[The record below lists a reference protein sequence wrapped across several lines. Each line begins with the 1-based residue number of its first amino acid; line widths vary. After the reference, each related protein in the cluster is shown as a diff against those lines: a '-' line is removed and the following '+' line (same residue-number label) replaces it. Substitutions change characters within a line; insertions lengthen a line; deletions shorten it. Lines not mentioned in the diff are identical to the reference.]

1 MKKTTFLFSMLFLFV
16 FGFSQNSEQNCELAQ
31 KIYLQQNPDVAKA
44 NINAWE
50 HYTIWGKKEGRKWPA
65 CNNESSSNEGKI
77 KYEFNVIDS
86 NENVKEFI
94 FDNGDKYRGEYNDEG
109 VMHGNGIYTFKNGN
123 MYVGE
128 LKMGVFEGKGKLI
141 YKNGDFYEGN
151 WLDDNKEGV
160 GKFTYA
166 NGNIYEGNFRLGYME
181 GKGKLSISN
190 GNIYIG
196 EFEKNKMSGYGKY
209 YYKSGEIYEGQFKDD
224 KINGQGT
231 FSGNGYKCEA
241 NFLDGE
247 MSGYGKITYS
257 DGSFYEGNFLHSKR
271 SGIGKQYFESGAIY
285 EGQFKDDKFNGQGSF
300 SAANGDK
307 YIGNFL
313 DDEMSGSGK
322 YYYKSGAIYEGQ
334 FKEDKF
340 NGQGTLSAN
349 GDKYIGNFL
358 DGKMSGYG
366 KFLTKEGTSMEG
378 IWANNILVNDYN
390 KVETEPVVGSSNNS
404 NNQSSGNVFDI
415 YQKGLEKAIKD
426 NPTIFG
432 DYSPNLSTSGT
443 NINGERCKKCNIV
456 LRTPKNRA
464 CYICNRN
471 FSGWGFVKEDYG
483 ITSEHEELQSPCFPT
498 LGIHNYK
505 GWKIQSN
512 ACCSR
517 KCASN
522 L

>member
-1 MKKTTFLFSMLFLFV
+1 MKNKFLLIVILFFSIFAY
-16 FGFSQNSEQNCELAQ
+16 SQTSEQDCETARKQ
-31 KIYLQQNPDVAKA
+31 YLLQNPDVAKA
-44 NINAWE
+44 GMNAWS
-50 HYTIWGKKEGRKWPA
+50 HYISYGKREGRKWPV
-65 CNNESSSNEGKI
+65 CNNDSSSNEVKI
-77 KYEFNVIDS
+77 INEFNVIES
-86 NENVKEFI
+86 NENLKEFI

-109 VMHGNGIYTFKNGN
+109 IMHGNGTYTFKNGN
-123 MYVGE
+123 IYVGE

-151 WLDDNKEGV
+151 WLDDNKEGE

-196 EFEKNKMSGYGKY
+196 EFEKNKMSGFGKY

-285 EGQFKDDKFNGQGSF
+285 EGQFRDDKFNGQGSF

-313 DDEMSGSGK
+313 DDRMSGYGK

-390 KVETEPVVGSSNNS
+390 KVETTPVVQSSNSS
-404 NNQSSGNVFDI
+404 NNQSLGNVFDI
-415 YQKGLEKAIKD
+415 YQKAMDKALND
-426 NPTIFG
+426 NPTLG
-432 DYSPNLSTSGT
+432 SYRPELSTSGT
-443 NINGERCKKCNIV
+443 NINGERCKKCNII

-471 FSGWGFVKEDYG
+471 FSGWGFVKKDYG
-483 ITSEHEELQSPCFPT
+483 ITSEHEELQSPCFPIS
-498 LGIHNYK
+498 GIHNYK
-505 GWKIQSN
+505 GWAIKKT

-517 KCASN
+517 KCATN